1 MLSRCYIVALVVLAA
16 VGTARADTIVLP
28 TSAAGGSFESVGGG
42 PLGDF
47 AVTAQVAFVAGTKL
61 IPSGSR
67 ITGIGFRLDESAA
80 TGPASD
86 MTFSQWDLQI
96 SRSLRPPASLS
107 ATFADNIA
115 ADVVLV
121 RSGPLTVTADSLIG
135 GGFPNPFMI
144 IPFTVPYTYTG
155 GNLLLTLRKSEHTG
169 DEGLLFDA
177 VNEGGFFFFQWGSV
191 VQSSAS
197 ATSGFV
203 NAINVP
209 VTQLVF
215 ERPEADAPLPGTL
228 SLLGLSLAGFGWSR
242 RGK

>member
-1 MLSRCYIVALVVLAA
+1 
-16 VGTARADTIVLP
+16 
-28 TSAAGGSFESVGGG
+28 
-42 PLGDF
+42 
-47 AVTAQVAFVAGTKL
+47 
-61 IPSGSR
+61 
-67 ITGIGFRLDESAA
+67 
-80 TGPASD
+80 

-96 SRSLRPPASLS
+96 SRSLRPPTSLS

-115 ADVVLV
+115 PDVVLV
-121 RSGPLTVTADSLIG
+121 HSGPLTVTAGSLIG

-155 GNLLLTLRKSEHTG
+155 GSLLLTLRKSDHTG

-177 VNEGGFFFFQWGSV
+177 VGPGGTFFFPWGSV
-191 VQSSAS
+191 VTSSAS

-203 NAINVP
+203 NLVNVP

-228 SLLGLSLAGFGWSR
+228 ALFVLSLTGLGWTR
-242 RGK
+242 RRK